1 VAERGRERLPAHD
14 ALRTLSHAPIDR
26 ANFAA
31 RVIEKANLVKHRVI
45 VIASLLATPTLC
57 AIACTTGTHQGV
69 GGLGTGD
76 DGGQPDAPVADGRP
90 DADATS
96 QGDTGGG
103 QDGPTGDELPIDIDA
118 RPPPGAFC
126 ALPGSVVFTQQGP
139 EVVPGSDASTPDL
152 GWLSLPVGFCAHYF
166 GTVQMARQLSF
177 APDGHLF
184 VASPSAGTTGGS
196 NNGLAEIVILPDDN
210 QDGLADS
217 NITYLGML
225 TYVQGLFFG
234 GGYLYFQSDVQATID
249 RVPFTNGDLSP
260 SAATQTFTT
269 IPLPQDTVHW
279 TKVIDVAQDGT
290 MYVTNG
296 SSQSEACLSTRPPT
310 GTINKVS
317 PDGGTTVVAKG
328 FRNPISLRCEKNHDV
343 CLVTELALDYSSM
356 AYGNFGREKLLPVRQ
371 GDDWGYPCCA
381 TQNTV
386 YRDPNNNQV
395 PLTYADTHGSVDC
408 SGVSAEPVSFVIG
421 ETPFAVEVEESGK
434 WPASYGDRAY
444 VAMHGTFG
452 GWVGAR
458 LLSITLDA
466 NGMPL
471 AASDLDGGESANM
484 TDFATGWDDGHQD
497 HGRPG
502 TITFAPDGRM
512 FVGNDQNGMI
522 LWIAPVSL
530 KP

>member
-1 VAERGRERLPAHD
+1 VVD
-14 ALRTLSHAPIDR
+14 
-26 ANFAA
+26 
-31 RVIEKANLVKHRVI
+31 KATFVKHRII
-45 VIASLLATPTLC
+45 VFASLLSVPTLC

-69 GGLGTGD
+69 GGLGIGGD
-76 DGGQPDAPVADGRP
+76 DGGNAHPDGAGVDASS

-103 QDGPTGDELPIDIDA
+103 QDGQTGDELPIDIDA
-118 RPPPGAFC
+118 RPPPGSFC
-126 ALPGSVVFTQQGP
+126 ALPGSVVYTQTGP
-139 EVVPGSDASTPDL
+139 QVVPGSDASTPDL
-152 GWLSLPVGFCAHYF
+152 SWLSLPVGFCAHYY
-166 GTVQMARQLSF
+166 GTVQMARQLRF

-234 GGYLYFQSDVQATID
+234 GGYLYFQSDVAATID
-249 RVPFTNGDLSP
+249 RVRFQNGDLSP
-260 SAATQTFTT
+260 SGATEKFTT
-269 IPLPQDTVHW
+269 IPLTQDSVHW

-290 MYVTNG
+290 LYVTNG
-296 SSQSEACLSTRPPT
+296 SGQSESCLSTRPPT

-317 PDGGTTVVAKG
+317 ADGGTSVVAKG

-343 CLVTELALDYSSM
+343 CLVTELALDYSSA
-356 AYGNFGREKLLPVRQ
+356 AYGNFGREKLVPVRQ

-381 TQNTV
+381 TQNRV
-386 YRDPNNNQV
+386 YMDPNNNQV
-395 PLTYADTHGSVDC
+395 PLKYADTGGTVDC
-408 SGVSAEPVSFVIG
+408 SGVAAEPVSFLIG
-421 ETPFAVEVEESGK
+421 ETPFGVEVEESGK
-434 WPASYGDRAY
+434 WPAPYGNRAY
-444 VAMHGTFG
+444 VTMHGTFG

-458 LLSITLDA
+458 VLSIALDV

-471 AASDLDGGESANM
+471 PATTLDGGDSANM
-484 TDFATGWDDGHQD
+484 SDFATGWDDGHQN

-502 TITFAPDGRM
+502 TITFAADGRM
-512 FVGNDQNGMI
+512 FIGNDQNGMI